1 MMGTGFQG
9 YIRRRP
15 TRFVSSLAQC
25 KHLGM
30 RLSGLWV
37 VPCANDLAV
46 QADENAADHRVGTGV
61 TPESGEAESAA
72 HVKLVS

>member
-1 MMGTGFQG
+1 MGTGFQG
-9 YIRRRP
+9 HIRRRP

-30 RLSGLWV
+30 RLSGLRME
-37 VPCANDLAV
+37 AFADNLAV
-46 QADENAADHRVGTGV
+46 QADENATDHRVRAGV
-61 TPESGEAESAA
+61 TPESGEAEGAA